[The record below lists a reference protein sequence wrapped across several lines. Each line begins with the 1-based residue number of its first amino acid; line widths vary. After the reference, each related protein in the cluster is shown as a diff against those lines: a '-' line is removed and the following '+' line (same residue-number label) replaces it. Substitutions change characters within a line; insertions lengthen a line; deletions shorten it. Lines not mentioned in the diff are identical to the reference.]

1 MEGEEWDKVKNQIWI
16 IDKQN
21 RKLDKLV
28 SRRKKKRSY
37 EYEVA
42 WVGLSSIEYNRWGAT
57 HGWVGWK
64 NLPT

>member
-1 MEGEEWDKVKNQIWI
+1 MEGEEWEKVKNQIWI
-16 IDKQN
+16 IDKQQ

-42 WVGLSSIEYNRWGAT
+42 WVGLSSIEYNR
-57 HGWVGWK
+57 
-64 NLPT
+64 